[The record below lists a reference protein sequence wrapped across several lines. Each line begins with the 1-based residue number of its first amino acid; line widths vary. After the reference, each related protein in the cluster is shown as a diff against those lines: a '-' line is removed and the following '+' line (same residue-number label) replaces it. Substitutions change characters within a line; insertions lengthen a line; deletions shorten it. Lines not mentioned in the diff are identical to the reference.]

1 MTEDQIYRS
10 LLSISVNAFVGVGN
24 AVPSKYFAVGPYRA
38 EQVGRSW
45 WGVMNK
51 NGLNVLTFPEKP
63 GAVVTDEANAKRIA
77 DEWNA
82 RTEPF
87 EYPHVPPATPQE
99 LNDDI
104 TVYIRSR
111 VYDWERKT
119 WSLRRFYHPSEV
131 YDASFA
137 LPLHEVDQNTRTWAY
152 RDRVFTTPA
161 TAPIE
166 KIFLAGVEQ
175 DALPM
180 GLLER
185 QWYETV

>member
-1 MTEDQIYRS
+1 
-10 LLSISVNAFVGVGN
+10 
-24 AVPSKYFAVGPYRA
+24 
-38 EQVGRSW
+38 
-45 WGVMNK
+45 MNK

-99 LNDDI
+99 LNDDF

-111 VYDWERKT
+111 VYDWKRKT
-119 WSLRRFYHPSEV
+119 WSLRRFYHPFEV
-131 YDASFA
+131 YDANFA
-137 LPLHEVDQNTRTWAY
+137 LPLHDVDQNTRTWAY

-166 KIFLAGVEQ
+166 KILLAGVEQ

-185 QWYETV
+185 QCYETV